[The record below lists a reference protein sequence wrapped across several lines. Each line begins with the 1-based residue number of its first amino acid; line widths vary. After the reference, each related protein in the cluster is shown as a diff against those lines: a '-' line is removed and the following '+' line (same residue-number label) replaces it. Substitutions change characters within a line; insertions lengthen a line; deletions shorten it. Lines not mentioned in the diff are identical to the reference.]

1 MGARK
6 AFNEVKPSYNEVIT
20 RFNEVITRLNR
31 VITRLNR
38 VITRLTRVKKL
49 AVITR
54 NLPSYE
60 TLDVL
65 KINPGRMDWT
75 GRTDPVREGR
85 TDGTRGRTD
94 SQGMQG

>member
-1 MGARK
+1 M
-6 AFNEVKPSYNEVIT
+6 FNEVKRRYNEVIT

-54 NLPSYE
+54 NLPSKYNIRSAIQE
-60 TLDVL
+60 KLFSRSE
-65 KINPGRMDWT
+65 PGYMTSGGVPGEDF
-75 GRTDPVREGR
+75 
-85 TDGTRGRTD
+85 
-94 SQGMQG
+94 GMQNSILRVPGLNF